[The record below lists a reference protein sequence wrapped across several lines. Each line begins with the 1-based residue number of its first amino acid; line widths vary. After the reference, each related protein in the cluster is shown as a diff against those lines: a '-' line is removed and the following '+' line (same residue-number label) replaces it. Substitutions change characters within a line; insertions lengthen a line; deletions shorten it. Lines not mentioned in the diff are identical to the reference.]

1 MRTLTADDHPA
12 EDDNFPAKRMKSFI
26 EQELRNADPP
36 LIQQPPKHP
45 AATNHPVLPLRSK
58 RLAAQSLSSVSASQ
72 RGEVLIM
79 KHMGM
84 AKRLSTPSTL
94 AKKAYKELFDA
105 WLSASNVEARKNSSR
120 LGD

>member
-1 MRTLTADDHPA
+1 LAILVYAHMRTLTADDHPA

-58 RLAAQSLSSVSASQ
+58 RLRCQHPS
-72 RGEVLIM
+72 EV
-79 KHMGM
+79 K
-84 AKRLSTPSTL
+84 S
-94 AKKAYKELFDA
+94 
-105 WLSASNVEARKNSSR
+105 
-120 LGD
+120 